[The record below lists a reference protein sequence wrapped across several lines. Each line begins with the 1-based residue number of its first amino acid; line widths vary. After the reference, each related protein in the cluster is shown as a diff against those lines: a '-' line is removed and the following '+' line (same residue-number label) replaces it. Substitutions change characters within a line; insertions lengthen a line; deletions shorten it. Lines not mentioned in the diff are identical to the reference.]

1 MPAEGLEWLDRG
13 DLLTFEEITRTAR
26 LLVERYGVESIRLT
40 GGEPT
45 IRADLAGLVQMLS
58 VLPVDLSMTT
68 NGATLRRMAPDLAAA
83 GLTRINVS
91 LDSLRADRF
100 AEITLR
106 DDLDRVLDGIDAALE
121 AGLEPVKINVVV
133 MRGVNDD
140 ELVDFAHFGRD
151 RGVEVRFIEFM
162 PLDADQAWSDDAVVS
177 LEAVSYTHLTLRR
190 RG

>member
-45 IRADLAGLVQMLS
+45 IRANLPDLVQMLS
-58 VLPVDLSMTT
+58 ELPVEHSMTT
-68 NGATLRRMAPDLAAA
+68 NGAPLRPMAPGLAAA

-100 AEITLR
+100 AEMTLR
-106 DDLDRVLDGIDAALE
+106 DDLDL
-121 AGLEPVKINVVV
+121 
-133 MRGVNDD
+133 
-140 ELVDFAHFGRD
+140 
-151 RGVEVRFIEFM
+151 
-162 PLDADQAWSDDAVVS
+162 S
-177 LEAVSYTHLTLRR
+177 LIHI
-190 RG
+190 